1 MNTNDPDQKEQSR
14 LFLSSGGLLSLSLG
28 PLFPNADQTSV
39 ATSQPQASVSGL
51 LALGHVVAL
60 DVRDGVLDSDVLDGE
75 GSVDVGGVA
84 LGLALGG
91 EGGLGGVD
99 LLGAGVEFL
108 ELAALT
114 GEEDEA
120 GLVLLQAGNIL
131 DERLLGVVD
140 AAVVNRDTDGGR
152 ELLGDTSFLN
162 FTHE

>member
-1 MNTNDPDQKEQSR
+1 M
-14 LFLSSGGLLSLSLG
+14 
-28 PLFPNADQTSV
+28 
-39 ATSQPQASVSGL
+39 SGL